1 MSCRVSLW
9 PGSPSPEGND
19 GRRSL
24 IELLL
29 LFRRQSRGVGLYI
42 THLKPGPRAMF
53 ETAGVVELLGEEA
66 FCKDVGSAMA
76 RVEQV
81 MRERAL

>member
-1 MSCRVSLW
+1 MALTDFVFVL
-9 PGSPSPEGND
+9 
-19 GRRSL
+19 
-24 IELLL
+24 
-29 LFRRQSRGVGLYI
+29 QSRGVGLYI

-76 RVEQV
+76 RVERAV
-81 MRERAL
+81 RERAL